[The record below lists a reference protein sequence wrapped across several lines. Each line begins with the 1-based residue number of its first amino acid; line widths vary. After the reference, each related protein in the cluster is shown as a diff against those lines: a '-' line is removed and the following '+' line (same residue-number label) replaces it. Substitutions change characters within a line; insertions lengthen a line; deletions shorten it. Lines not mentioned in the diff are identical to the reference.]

1 MTDLDAVGLGGREHW
16 SVEPRPLPGERS
28 GGPGGRGR
36 GDGSGPRG
44 RGPGAGHAAAR
55 WPLTAALGVALLAG
69 AASLHLLVEPGA
81 WFLLC
86 VVVVA
91 AVLGTAALLRSLG
104 VPRLLASAGGL
115 VLLVLLLTLV
125 FAARTAVLGVI
136 PTPDTVRTLLAVGE
150 QAGGEIYRRSAPVPP
165 LASIVFV
172 IVAAVGAL
180 AVVLDVLAHALR
192 LPAVT
197 GLPLLVL
204 VSVPGAVLVGE
215 FSIASF
221 AVTALAWF
229 AVLAADARESG
240 REGGWS
246 GSGLLGGSRL
256 APPPAPRRS
265 SPGRSAGSARTTL
278 VSAGALAGGAVVLSL
293 VAPAI
298 VPGLTS
304 ATFPTASGSGQGGS
318 RVVNPILD
326 LGDDLRRPV
335 DVEALR
341 YSTASLTP
349 LYFKVTTLSRFE
361 GDEWAPSPLR
371 PPDGNTVDEIGP
383 DLGSGSDVPAE
394 EVEARVQVEGSSS
407 AWLPAPYA
415 PRSVT
420 GLEGSWRW
428 SEQGLAIRSSDS
440 DSRDQSYTVTSELP
454 RPERAQ
460 LEAVA
465 PATDDDLE
473 PYLQIPDGTP
483 AIVASTTADVLAG
496 IDTPYDQALALQE
509 FFTGGQFRYSEDAPV
524 QQGYDGSGVDV
535 VGEFLRVRSG
545 YCVHFASAMAIMA
558 REAGI
563 PSRVAVGYLPGDQVG
578 RDGDLITY
586 RVGSH
591 DLHSWPELYFSGIGW
606 IAFEP
611 TPGRGQAAPYAQP
624 SAAPTAAPTPSASPS
639 APTEATPSATPA
651 PTASAAPGTRG
662 TAGVRIPWAALGTV
676 ALVLLVLAL
685 LATPA
690 LLRRARRSGRLHAL
704 EPGAAAA
711 GTAWLEVE
719 DQAVDLGLRV
729 PDTESPRE
737 LGRRLQGDD
746 PSLADPIALLV
757 TARERERFARADAP
771 VDAAAGAAQAAALV
785 ALGDALRARAGRVD
799 RILALVAPRSLVRR
813 RPRDD
818 DGPDDGTA
826 GAPRA
831 RPVDGPPASDAPRTL
846 GG

>member
-1 MTDLDAVGLGGREHW
+1 MRAIDDARRTLGPEGERELRPVVARMAAA
-16 SVEPRPLPGERS
+16 SVLHGAAVVALVPVLERLFGPDPASAWPWIALFLLLAAAHLAVQARAQSAAFGAGVRAANALHHRIGDHVVRLPLAWFDATHRAELTAAAGGSVLASMGVPAYLLRPLITATVVP
-28 GGPGGRGR
+28 
-36 GDGSGPRG
+36 
-44 RGPGAGHAAAR
+44 AVIAASLLVLD
-55 WPLTAALGVALLAG
+55 PALGVALLAG

-265 SPGRSAGSARTTL
+265 SPVGPAGSARTTL
-278 VSAGALAGGAVVLSL
+278 ASAGALAGGAVVLSL

-496 IDTPYDQALALQE
+496 IDAPYDQALALQE

-611 TPGRGQAAPYAQP
+611 TPGRGQAAPYDQA
-624 SAAPTAAPTPSASPS
+624 SAAPTAAPTPSASP
-639 APTEATPSATPA
+639 
-651 PTASAAPGTRG
+651 RM
-662 TAGVRIPWAALGTV
+662 V
-676 ALVLLVLAL
+676 
-685 LATPA
+685 
-690 LLRRARRSGRLHAL
+690 
-704 EPGAAAA
+704 
-711 GTAWLEVE
+711 
-719 DQAVDLGLRV
+719 
-729 PDTESPRE
+729 
-737 LGRRLQGDD
+737 
-746 PSLADPIALLV
+746 
-757 TARERERFARADAP
+757 
-771 VDAAAGAAQAAALV
+771 
-785 ALGDALRARAGRVD
+785 
-799 RILALVAPRSLVRR
+799 
-813 RPRDD
+813 
-818 DGPDDGTA
+818 
-826 GAPRA
+826 
-831 RPVDGPPASDAPRTL
+831 
-846 GG
+846 

>member
-1 MTDLDAVGLGGREHW
+1 MTDLDAIGLGGRERW
-16 SVEPRPLPGERS
+16 TVEPRPLPGERA
-28 GGPGGRGR
+28 GERRGR
-36 GDGSGPRG
+36 SRDG
-44 RGPGAGHAAAR
+44 GPGAGRGGRRPGSGRAAAR
-55 WPLTAALGVALLAG
+55 WPVTAALGVALLAG
-69 AASLHLLVEPGA
+69 TASLHLLVEPGA
-81 WFLLC
+81 WYAIC
-86 VVVVA
+86 VVLVA
-91 AVLGTAALLRSLG
+91 AVLGSAALLRAAG
-104 VPRLLASAGGL
+104 VPRLLASLGGLVVL
-115 VLLVLLLTLV
+115 VLLVTLV
-125 FAARTAVLGVI
+125 FAGRTAVLGVI
-136 PTPDTVRTLLAVGE
+136 PTPETVRTLLAVGG
-150 QAGGEIYRRSAPVPP
+150 QAGEEIYRRSAPVPP

-172 IVAAVGAL
+172 IVASVGAL

-192 LPAVT
+192 MPAVT

-215 FSIASF
+215 FSLASF
-221 AVTALAWF
+221 AVTVLAWF
-229 AVLAADARESG
+229 AVLAADARDAD
-240 REGGWS
+240 RQGGWG
-246 GSGLLGGSRL
+246 GSVLGGG
-256 APPPAPRRS
+256 PRS
-265 SPGRSAGSARTTL
+265 DPGRSTSSGRRAGSARTAL
-278 VSAGALAGGAVVLSL
+278 VSASALAGGALVLSL
-293 VAPAI
+293 VVPAI

-304 ATFPTASGSGQGGS
+304 ATFPTASGSGPGGS

-371 PPDGNTVDEIGP
+371 PPDGNTVDAIGP
-383 DLGSGSDVPAE
+383 DLGAGSDVPVE
-394 EVEARVQVEGSSS
+394 EVDSRVQVEGSSS

-415 PRSVT
+415 PRSVD
-420 GLEGSWRW
+420 GLEGTWRW

-440 DSRDQSYTVTSELP
+440 DSRDQSYTVRSELP
-454 RPERAQ
+454 RPTREQ

-465 PATDDDLE
+465 PATDDDLRPFLE
-473 PYLQIPDGTP
+473 IPSGTP
-483 AIVASTTADVLAG
+483 DVVASTTADVLAG
-496 IDTPYDQALALQE
+496 ISSPYDRALALQE
-509 FFTGGQFRYSEDAPV
+509 FFTGGAFRYSEDAPV

-591 DLHSWPELYFSGIGW
+591 DLHSWPELYFAGVGW
-606 IAFEP
+606 IPFEP

-624 SAAPTAAPTPSASPS
+624 SAAPTTAPTPSASPTP
-639 APTEATPSATPA
+639 AAEPTATATPA
-651 PTASAAPGTRG
+651 PTPSAVPGSSGASA
-662 TAGVRIPWAALGTV
+662 VRIPWAALGTA

-690 LLRRARRSGRLHAL
+690 LLRRARRRGRLLAL
-704 EPGAAAA
+704 EAGDAPA
-711 GTAWLEVE
+711 GTAWREAE
-719 DQAVDLGLRV
+719 DRAVDLGIRV

-737 LGRRLQGDD
+737 LGRRLAGDD
-746 PSLADPIALLV
+746 PALADPVALLV
-757 TARERERFARADAP
+757 GVRERERFARADAP

-785 ALGDALRARAGRVD
+785 ALGAGLRERAGRLD
-799 RILALVAPRSLVRR
+799 RALALVAPRSLVRR
-813 RPRDD
+813 RPRGG
-818 DGPDDGTA
+818 DG
-826 GAPRA
+826 
-831 RPVDGPPASDAPRTL
+831 DGPPAGPADGRPSSDAPRTL

>member
-1 MTDLDAVGLGGREHW
+1 
-16 SVEPRPLPGERS
+16 
-28 GGPGGRGR
+28 
-36 GDGSGPRG
+36 
-44 RGPGAGHAAAR
+44 
-55 WPLTAALGVALLAG
+55 
-69 AASLHLLVEPGA
+69 
-81 WFLLC
+81 
-86 VVVVA
+86 
-91 AVLGTAALLRSLG
+91 
-104 VPRLLASAGGL
+104 
-115 VLLVLLLTLV
+115 
-125 FAARTAVLGVI
+125 
-136 PTPDTVRTLLAVGE
+136 
-150 QAGGEIYRRSAPVPP
+150 PVPP

-215 FSIASF
+215 FSIVSF

-265 SPGRSAGSARTTL
+265 SPVGPAGSARTTL
-278 VSAGALAGGAVVLSL
+278 ASAGALAGGAVVLSL

-496 IDTPYDQALALQE
+496 IDAPYDQALALQE

-624 SAAPTAAPTPSASPS
+624 SAAPTAALGVALLAGAASLHLLVEPGAWFLLCVVVVAAVLGTAALLRS
-639 APTEATPSATPA
+639 VGVPRLL
-651 PTASAAPGTRG
+651 ASAGG
-662 TAGVRIPWAALGTV
+662 
-676 ALVLLVLAL
+676 LVLLVLLLTLVFAARTAVLGVIPTPDTVRTL
-685 LATPA
+685 LAVGEQA
-690 LLRRARRSGRLHAL
+690 GGEIYRRAAPVPPLASIVFVIVAAVGALAVVLDVLAHAL
-704 EPGAAAA
+704 
-711 GTAWLEVE
+711 
-719 DQAVDLGLRV
+719 
-729 PDTESPRE
+729 
-737 LGRRLQGDD
+737 RL
-746 PSLADPIALLV
+746 P
-757 TARERERFARADAP
+757 
-771 VDAAAGAAQAAALV
+771 
-785 ALGDALRARAGRVD
+785 
-799 RILALVAPRSLVRR
+799 
-813 RPRDD
+813 
-818 DGPDDGTA
+818 
-826 GAPRA
+826 
-831 RPVDGPPASDAPRTL
+831 
-846 GG
+846 

>member
-1 MTDLDAVGLGGREHW
+1 MTDLDAVGLGGRERW
-16 SVEPRPLPGERS
+16 SVEPRPLPGERA
-28 GGPGGRGR
+28 GGPGGR
-36 GDGSGPRG
+36 GDGSGPG
-44 RGPGAGHAAAR
+44 RRDGQAGSGRAAAR

-86 VVVVA
+86 VVIVA
-91 AVLGTAALLRSLG
+91 AVLGSAALLRSLG
-104 VPRLLASAGGL
+104 VPRLLASLGGL
-115 VLLVLLLTLV
+115 VLLVLLVTLV
-125 FAARTAVLGVI
+125 FAGRTAVLGVI
-136 PTPDTVRTLLAVGE
+136 PTPETVRTLLAVGE
-150 QAGGEIYRRSAPVPP
+150 QAGQEIYRRSAPVPP

-172 IVAAVGAL
+172 IVASIGAL

-215 FSIASF
+215 FSVWSF

-229 AVLAADARESG
+229 AVLAADARETD
-240 REGGWS
+240 REGGWR
-246 GSGLLGGSRL
+246 GSGLLGGSRP

-265 SPGRSAGSARTTL
+265 SSGRPAGSARTTL
-278 VSAGALAGGAVVLSL
+278 ASAGALAGGAVVLSL

-371 PPDGNTVDEIGP
+371 PPDGNTVDAIGP
-383 DLGSGSDVPAE
+383 DLGSGSDVPSE

-415 PRSVT
+415 PRSVS

-440 DSRDQSYTVTSELP
+440 DSRDQSYTVRSELP
-454 RPERAQ
+454 RPEREQ

-465 PATDDDLE
+465 PATDDDLQ
-473 PYLQIPDGTP
+473 PYLQIPSGTP
-483 AIVASTTADVLAG
+483 DIVASTTAEVLAG
-496 IDTPYDQALALQE
+496 IDSPYDQALALQE

-524 QQGYDGSGVDV
+524 EQGYDGSGVDV

-624 SAAPTAAPTPSASPS
+624 SAAPTTAPTPSATPS

-651 PTASAAPGTRG
+651 PTASAAPGASG
-662 TAGVRIPWAALGTV
+662 AAGVRIPWAALGTA

-685 LATPA
+685 LAAPA
-690 LLRRARRSGRLHAL
+690 LLRRARRSGRLRAL
-704 EPGAAAA
+704 EAGDAPP
-711 GTAWLEVE
+711 GTAWREAE
-719 DQAVDLGLRV
+719 DQAVDLGIRV

-746 PSLADPIALLV
+746 PSLADPVALLV
-757 TARERERFARADAP
+757 GARERERFARAGVP
-771 VDAAAGAAQAAALV
+771 VDARAGAAQAAALV
-785 ALGDALRARAGRVD
+785 ALGDALRARAGRAD
-799 RILALVAPRSLVRR
+799 RILASVAPRSLVRR
-813 RPRDD
+813 RPRTD
-818 DGPDDGTA
+818 DGADDGTA
-826 GAPRA
+826 GGPPSA
-831 RPVDGPPASDAPRTL
+831 PPASDAPRTL

>member
-16 SVEPRPLPGERS
+16 TVEPRPLPGERA
-28 GGPGGRGR
+28 GGPGDRSGGR
-36 GDGSGPRG
+36 GSGPGRRGGG
-44 RGPGAGHAAAR
+44 RGAGRAAAR

-81 WFLLC
+81 WFVLC

-91 AVLGTAALLRSLG
+91 AVLGSAALLRSVG
-104 VPRLLASAGGL
+104 VPRLLASLGGL
-115 VLLVLLLTLV
+115 VVLVLVVTLV
-125 FAARTAVLGVI
+125 FAGRTAVLGVI
-136 PTPDTVRTLLAVGE
+136 PTPETVRTLLAVGD
-150 QAGGEIYRRSAPVPP
+150 QAGQEIYRRSAPVPP

-172 IVAAVGAL
+172 VVASLGAL

-204 VSVPGAVLVGE
+204 VSVPGAVLAGE
-215 FSIASF
+215 FSVASF

-229 AVLAADARESG
+229 AVLAADARETDG
-240 REGGWS
+240 DGGWR
-246 GSGLLGGSRL
+246 GSGLLGGARPS
-256 APPPAPRRS
+256 PPPSPFRS
-265 SPGRSAGSARTTL
+265 APGRRAGSARTTL
-278 VSAGALAGGAVVLSL
+278 ASAGALAGGAVVLSL

-371 PPDGNTVDEIGP
+371 PPDGNTVDAIGP
-383 DLGSGSDVPAE
+383 DLGSGPGVPAE
-394 EVEARVQVEGSSS
+394 EVETRVQVEGSSS

-454 RPERAQ
+454 RPEREQ
-460 LEAVA
+460 LKAVA

-473 PYLQIPDGTP
+473 PYLQVPAGTP
-483 AIVASTTADVLAG
+483 AVIASTTADVLAG
-496 IDTPYDQALALQE
+496 IDAPYDQALALQE
-509 FFTGGQFRYSEDAPV
+509 FFTGGQFRYSEEAPV
-524 QQGYDGSGVDV
+524 EQGYDGSGVDV

-639 APTEATPSATPA
+639 APTEAAPSATPA
-651 PTASAAPGTRG
+651 PTTSAAPGASG
-662 TAGVRIPWAALGTV
+662 AAGVRIPWAALGTV

-690 LLRRARRSGRLHAL
+690 LLRRARRAGRLRAL
-704 EPGAAAA
+704 EAGDAPA
-711 GTAWLEVE
+711 GTAWREAE
-719 DQAVDLGLRV
+719 DQAVDLGIRV
-729 PDTESPRE
+729 PDTDSPRE
-737 LGRRLQGDD
+737 LGRRLAGDD
-746 PSLADPIALLV
+746 PSLADPVALLV
-757 TARERERFARADAP
+757 TARERERFARADVP
-771 VDAAAGAAQAAALV
+771 VDAATGAAQAAALG
-785 ALGDALRARAGRVD
+785 ALADALRARASRVD
-799 RILALVAPRSLVRR
+799 RILALAAPRSLVRR
-813 RPRDD
+813 RPRSD
-818 DGPDDGTA
+818 DGAGDGTA
-826 GAPRA
+826 APPPA
-831 RPVDGPPASDAPRTL
+831 GPSASDAPRTL

>member
-1 MTDLDAVGLGGREHW
+1 MTDLDAVGLGGRERW
-16 SVEPRPLPGERS
+16 SVEPRPLPGERA

-36 GDGSGPRG
+36 GDGP
-44 RGPGAGHAAAR
+44 GPGRRDGQTGSGRAAAR

-86 VVVVA
+86 VVIVA
-91 AVLGTAALLRSLG
+91 AVLGSAALLRSLG
-104 VPRLLASAGGL
+104 VPRLLASLGGL
-115 VLLVLLLTLV
+115 VLLVLLVTLV
-125 FAARTAVLGVI
+125 FAGRTAVLGVI

-150 QAGGEIYRRSAPVPP
+150 QAGQEIYRRSAPVPP

-172 IVAAVGAL
+172 IVASIGAL

-215 FSIASF
+215 FSVWSF

-229 AVLAADARESG
+229 AVLAADARETD
-240 REGGWS
+240 REGGWR
-246 GSGLLGGSRL
+246 GSGLLGGSRP
-256 APPPAPRRS
+256 APPPAARRS
-265 SPGRSAGSARTTL
+265 SSGRPAGSARTTL
-278 VSAGALAGGAVVLSL
+278 ASAGALAGGAVVLSL

-371 PPDGNTVDEIGP
+371 PPDGNTVDAIGP
-383 DLGSGSDVPAE
+383 DLGSGSDVPSE

-415 PRSVT
+415 PRSVS

-440 DSRDQSYTVTSELP
+440 DSRDQSYTVRSELP
-454 RPERAQ
+454 RPEREQ

-465 PATDDDLE
+465 PATDDDLQ
-473 PYLQIPDGTP
+473 PYLQIPSGTP
-483 AIVASTTADVLAG
+483 DIVASTTAEVLAG
-496 IDTPYDQALALQE
+496 IDSPYDQALALQE

-524 QQGYDGSGVDV
+524 EQGYDGSGVDV

-624 SAAPTAAPTPSASPS
+624 SAAPTTAPTPSATPS

-651 PTASAAPGTRG
+651 PTASAAPGASG
-662 TAGVRIPWAALGTV
+662 AVGVRIPWAALGT
-676 ALVLLVLAL
+676 AAFVLLVLAL
-685 LATPA
+685 LAAPA
-690 LLRRARRSGRLHAL
+690 LLRRARRSGRLRAL
-704 EPGAAAA
+704 EAGDAPP
-711 GTAWLEVE
+711 GTAWREAE
-719 DQAVDLGLRV
+719 DQAVDLGIRV

-746 PSLADPIALLV
+746 PSLADPVALLV
-757 TARERERFARADAP
+757 GARERERFARAGVP
-771 VDAAAGAAQAAALV
+771 VDARAGAAQAAALV
-785 ALGDALRARAGRVD
+785 ALGDALRARAGRAD
-799 RILALVAPRSLVRR
+799 RILASVAPRSLVRR
-813 RPRDD
+813 RPRTD
-818 DGPDDGTA
+818 DGADDGTA
-826 GAPRA
+826 GGPPSA
-831 RPVDGPPASDAPRTL
+831 PPASDAPRTL

>member
-16 SVEPRPLPGERS
+16 TLEPRPLPGERA

-36 GDGSGPRG
+36 GDGSGSGRRG
-44 RGPGAGHAAAR
+44 RGSGSGRAAAR

-86 VVVVA
+86 IVVVA
-91 AVLGTAALLRSLG
+91 AVLGSAALLRSVG

-115 VLLVLLLTLV
+115 VLLVLLVTLV
-125 FAARTAVLGVI
+125 FAGRTAVLGVI
-136 PTPDTVRTLLAVGE
+136 PTPETVRTLLAVGE
-150 QAGGEIYRRSAPVPP
+150 QAGEEIYRRSAPVPP

-172 IVAAVGAL
+172 IVAAIGAL

-215 FSIASF
+215 FSVASF

-229 AVLAADARESG
+229 AVLAADARETDG
-240 REGGWS
+240 EGGWR
-246 GSGLLGGSRL
+246 GSGLLGIA
-256 APPPAPRRS
+256 APLPGPARS
-265 SPGRSAGSARTTL
+265 SPGGRAGSARTTL
-278 VSAGALAGGAVVLSL
+278 ASAGALAGGAVVLSL

-341 YSTASLTP
+341 YSTASRTP

-371 PPDGNTVDEIGP
+371 PPDGNTVDAIGP
-383 DLGSGSDVPAE
+383 DLGAGSDVPAE

-420 GLEGSWRW
+420 GLDGSWRW

-440 DSRDQSYTVTSELP
+440 DSRDQSYTVMSELP

-465 PATDDDLE
+465 PATDDDLQ
-473 PYLQIPDGTP
+473 PYLQIPSGTP
-483 AIVASTTADVLAG
+483 GIVASTTADVLAG
-496 IDTPYDQALALQE
+496 IDSPYDQALALQE
-509 FFTGGQFRYSEDAPV
+509 FFTGGKFRYSEDAPV

-578 RDGDLITY
+578 RNGDLITY

-624 SAAPTAAPTPSASPS
+624 SAAPTTAPTPFATPS
-639 APTEATPSATPA
+639 APTEATPTATPA
-651 PTASAAPGTRG
+651 PTASAAPGASGG
-662 TAGVRIPWAALGTV
+662 TGVRIPWAALGTA
-676 ALVLLVLAL
+676 ALVLLVLVL
-685 LATPA
+685 LAAPA
-690 LLRRARRSGRLHAL
+690 LLRRARRSGRLRAL
-704 EPGAAAA
+704 EAGDAPA
-711 GTAWLEVE
+711 GTAWREVE
-719 DQAVDLGLRV
+719 DQAVDLGIRV

-746 PSLADPIALLV
+746 PSLADPVALLV

-771 VDAAAGAAQAAALV
+771 VDAAAGAAQSAALV
-785 ALGDALRARAGRVD
+785 ALGDALRARAGRAD

-813 RPRDD
+813 RPRSD
-818 DGPDDGTA
+818 DGRVDGDA
-826 GAPRA
+826 G
-831 RPVDGPPASDAPRTL
+831 GPPASDAPRTL